1 MPVLFIELRSV
12 NSSLASFRFSS
23 SIACSL
29 SRGVPAIRFASSF
42 CWRSAICS
50 PYPIRLRNA
59 LTRIAPEFVRCA
71 ELSLHATSTIIRA
84 WIAHAERARVR
95 GAADQA

>member
-1 MPVLFIELRSV
+1 MLVLLIELRSV
-12 NSSLASFRFSS
+12 TLERGFGP
-23 SIACSL
+23 SIACSV
-29 SRGVPAIRFASSF
+29 SSAVPAIRFASSF

-59 LTRIAPEFVRCA
+59 LTRIALEFLRCA
-71 ELSLHATSTIIRA
+71 ELPLHATATIIRA
-84 WIAHAERARVR
+84 WIAHAEHARVR